1 MTQFIQKNFQF
12 EIVAFFRHLKG
23 NGKSAVISKLEYF
36 LIELSCSY
44 IALALAEGGGRRGGK
59 L

>member
-1 MTQFIQKNFQF
+1 MTQFIQKSFQF
-12 EIVAFFRHLKG
+12 EIVALFRHLKG
-23 NGKSAVISKLEYF
+23 NGKSAVISKLDF
-36 LIELSCSY
+36 FIELSCSY